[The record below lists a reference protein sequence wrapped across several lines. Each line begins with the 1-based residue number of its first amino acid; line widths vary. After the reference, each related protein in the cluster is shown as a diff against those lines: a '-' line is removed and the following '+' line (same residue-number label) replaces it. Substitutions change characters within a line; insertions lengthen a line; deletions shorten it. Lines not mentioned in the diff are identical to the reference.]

1 MNKKT
6 SLSAK
11 EERRLKRAISEG
23 NKLAK
28 KYPDLAP
35 VPPEERLIVLRK
47 ALFHPLLLLFALFL
61 AVGVLPRCL
70 EFFLQTFAIS
80 LTPITVGSALLLF
93 ACSAVLFG
101 GVFFLLR
108 SILIPISIRHSVR
121 RLGYTQEPSLPK
133 EVSPKEHDVKE
144 K

>member
-1 MNKKT
+1 MNTKP
-6 SLSAK
+6 SLTAK
-11 EERRLKRAISEG
+11 EQRRQKYARAEG
-23 NKLAK
+23 NRLAE

-35 VPPEERLIVLRK
+35 VPPEERLTVLRK
-47 ALFHPLLLLFALFL
+47 ALRHPLLLLFALFL

-70 EFFLQTFAIS
+70 DFFLQTFAIS
-80 LTPITVGSALLLF
+80 LTPITVSSALLLF

-108 SILIPISIRHSVR
+108 SILIPISIRHVVR

-133 EVSPKEHDVKE
+133 EVPTKEQD
-144 K
+144 